1 MSVST
6 TRAAAN
12 TSSPLP
18 SRGPSRAWLVVGLL
32 AVFTFLNFADKAVVG
47 LAGVEMI
54 KDLGI
59 TKQQFG
65 LVQSSFFWLYA
76 VGAIVGG
83 MLVGRVPAR
92 WLLAGTSL
100 LWVIALL
107 PMVWSTSYEVLIATR
122 ILLGFAEGP
131 TAAMA
136 LAVAHS
142 WFTAE
147 KRALPSSIVVAGTS
161 IGPVVAAPVITA
173 LVLHHSW
180 HAAFLVAALAG
191 LCWVAL
197 WVLFGKEGNEK
208 DTTEPA
214 ESPVAGTPL
223 PEHVPYRLLL
233 TSGTVLGLCV
243 LFFVSYSSTALKV
256 SWLPLYLRDG
266 LGYDATTAG
275 NLITL
280 PYIATAIMI
289 VAAGFVS
296 RMLTKR
302 GVSNRWARGGLATGL
317 IVAGGLSTVVFS
329 MLDRG
334 PLQIALIAVGASMVA
349 ASNGVAWTTVSDV
362 APPKQ
367 RGTIFAVVIAVYS
380 IGGILAPLVLG
391 KLVEDAGSAPLEGYS
406 RGFLGLGIML
416 VVGAVIA
423 FFLINPERDVRRFT
437 GRTAPVPVASEP

>member
-1 MSVST
+1 MTATRSPFST
-6 TRAAAN
+6 
-12 TSSPLP
+12 L
-18 SRGPSRAWLVVGLL
+18 GPSRAWLVVGLL
-32 AVFTFLNFADKAVVG
+32 FLFTLMNFADKAIVG

-83 MLVGRVPAR
+83 MLVGKVPAR
-92 WLLAGTSL
+92 WLLAGTAS

-107 PMVWSTSYEVLIATR
+107 PMVWSTSFTTLIATR

-136 LAVAHS
+136 LTVAHS

-161 IGPVVAAPVITA
+161 FGPILAAPVITA
-173 LVLHHSW
+173 LVIHHSW
-180 HAAFLVAALAG
+180 HAAFLVTALAG
-191 LCWVAL
+191 LGWIAL
-197 WVLFGKEGNEK
+197 WVMFGRSGHEAVADADHTES
-208 DTTEPA
+208 DSLTTTA
-214 ESPVAGTPL
+214 
-223 PEHVPYRLLL
+223 PEHIPYRLLL
-233 TSGTVLGLCV
+233 TSGTVIGLCV

-280 PYIATAIMI
+280 PYLTAAIFI
-289 VAAGFVS
+289 VAAGFTS

-302 GVSNRWARGGLATGL
+302 GVSNRWARGGLASGL
-317 IVAGGLSTVVFS
+317 IIAGGLSTIAFS

-334 PLQIALIAVGASMVA
+334 PLQIALISIGASLVA
-349 ASNGVAWTTVSDV
+349 ASNGVAWTAVSDV
-362 APPKQ
+362 TPPKQ
-367 RGTIFAVVIAVYS
+367 RGTIIAVVIAVYS
-380 IGGILAPLVLG
+380 VGGILAPLVLG
-391 KLVEDAGSAPLEGYS
+391 KLVNDAGTSPLEGYS
-406 RGFLGLGIML
+406 RGFMGLGIML
-416 VVGAVIA
+416 IIGAIIS
-423 FFLINPERDVRRFT
+423 FFLINPERDVRRLT
-437 GRTAPVPVASEP
+437 GRTTPDSDPDPTDS